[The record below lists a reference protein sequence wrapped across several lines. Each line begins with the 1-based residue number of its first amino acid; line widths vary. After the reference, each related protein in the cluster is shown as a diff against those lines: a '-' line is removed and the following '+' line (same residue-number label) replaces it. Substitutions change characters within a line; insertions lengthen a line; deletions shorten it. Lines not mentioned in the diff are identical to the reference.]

1 MCFSK
6 IQSRRESCNKFLL
19 SIVTGIVQ
27 DSEPLKLSAM
37 KLRVILLFAVVLFS
51 VRQVSASPVN
61 RTVKTVS
68 VASFHQ
74 IEINAQVLVL
84 LETGLK
90 SGVRI
95 EGDAI
100 AVAQTSFTVRN
111 GVLQVNNPRR
121 YEKSKRPVVY
131 IQTG

>member
-68 VASFHQ
+68 VASFQQ
-74 IEINAQVLVL
+74 IEINAQVLV
-84 LETGLK
+84 
-90 SGVRI
+90 
-95 EGDAI
+95 
-100 AVAQTSFTVRN
+100 
-111 GVLQVNNPRR
+111 
-121 YEKSKRPVVY
+121 
-131 IQTG
+131 